1 MTTLQTSSMALKSTS
16 IAAATVAAQT
26 SGQSVAMAGGAAAA
40 PGPIGLIV
48 SGVIFSAQTG
58 LDYRKYKKGEIS
70 KDEFKKRTKRGAFA
84 TTGGMV
90 GTTGG
95 MVGGFLVG

>member
-1 MTTLQTSSMALKSTS
+1 MVGNAGS
-16 IAAATVAAQT
+16 IC
-26 SGQSVAMAGGAAAA
+26 A

-48 SGVIFSAQTG
+48 SSVVFSAQTG
-58 LDYRKYKKGEIS
+58 LDFRKYKKGEIS

-84 TTGGMV
+84 TTGSLV

-95 MVGGFLVG
+95 MVGGFFAG